1 MKILALARRII
12 RQFKRDRRSLALL
25 VIAPIL
31 VITLVWLVLDGDSY
45 EPKIAVGDFPDQ
57 FTQALNELDIDVLK
71 MNEIE
76 IDDAFKNGEI
86 DAYVYVEAN
95 QPKLLLEGS
104 DPLTNSAVLANIQS
118 IFNNSDVQIEID
130 YFYGNK
136 NLNIFDQVGSTLIGF
151 FVFFFVFIIG
161 GISFLRERTQGT
173 LEKLLSTPIKRY
185 EIVFGYLLG
194 FGIFIVIQSIITIL
208 YSVYVLDVYMVGSIL
223 ELLFVTLILSMT
235 ALTLAILL
243 STYAK
248 NEFQIMQFIPIVII
262 PQAFFTGI
270 FNLDSMATW
279 IQALSKVMPLTY
291 GADAIQQI
299 MIKGNSLLDIW
310 DNLVILLL
318 FAILF
323 IVLNIMALKKHRSL

>member
-1 MKILALARRII
+1 
-12 RQFKRDRRSLALL
+12 
-25 VIAPIL
+25 
-31 VITLVWLVLDGDSY
+31 
-45 EPKIAVGDFPDQ
+45 
-57 FTQALNELDIDVLK
+57 
-71 MNEIE
+71 
-76 IDDAFKNGEI
+76 
-86 DAYVYVEAN
+86 
-95 QPKLLLEGS
+95 
-104 DPLTNSAVLANIQS
+104 
-118 IFNNSDVQIEID
+118 
-130 YFYGNK
+130 
-136 NLNIFDQVGSTLIGF
+136 
-151 FVFFFVFIIG
+151 
-161 GISFLRERTQGT
+161 
-173 LEKLLSTPIKRY
+173 
-185 EIVFGYLLG
+185 
-194 FGIFIVIQSIITIL
+194 
-208 YSVYVLDVYMVGSIL
+208 MVGSIL

-243 STYAK
+243 STFAK

-279 IQALSKVMPLTY
+279 IQALSQVMPLTY